1 MCLRQENSSNNVW
14 GAPKD
19 LPKAPPNANKA
30 ATKAPPN
37 ANKAAKAVAIEASPG
52 VGRRLDAKGSECV
65 VSARAL
71 VTTTESLT
79 VASFASLTP
88 ESVTSIS

>member
-1 MCLRQENSSNNVW
+1 MW

-37 ANKAAKAVAIEASPG
+37 AKEAAKAAANAAAIKASPG
-52 VGRRLDAKGSECV
+52 VGRRLDAKGLECV
-65 VSARAL
+65 GSARAL
-71 VTTTESLT
+71 VTTAENLT
-79 VASFASLTP
+79 VASFASLAP
-88 ESVTSIS
+88 ESVTSLS

>member
-1 MCLRQENSSNNVW
+1 MW

-19 LPKAPPNANKA
+19 LSKAPPNANKA
-30 ATKAPPN
+30 ATKA
-37 ANKAAKAVAIEASPG
+37 AAIEASPG

-88 ESVTSIS
+88 ESVTSLS